1 MDILTISKVEKS
13 FGIKHVLRDIKFECK
28 TGEIIGLQGR
38 NGSGKSTLLKI
49 LFGTLTADILDVKL
63 NSQPFNPDK
72 NIRNRIIAYLTQDSF
87 LPKDLKVRNIIPL
100 YFHVGEQQNRIFY
113 DPIIAK
119 IENQVIGTL
128 SCGELRYFEILL
140 LCRLPHRFIFLDEPF
155 SMIEPLLQDA
165 IKDLLF
171 SIKKEKGI
179 IITDH
184 YYNDVLQV
192 TDKNARGLYRTSLQT
207 RA

>member
-1 MDILTISKVEKS
+1 
-13 FGIKHVLRDIKFECK
+13 LRDIKFECK
-28 TGEIIGLQGR
+28 TGEIVGLQGR

-49 LFGTLTADILDVKL
+49 LFGTLNADILDVRL
-63 NSQPFNPDK
+63 NSKAYKPSE
-72 NIRNRIIAYLTQDSF
+72 NIQDGTIAYLPQDSF
-87 LPKDLKVRNIIPL
+87 LPKDITVRNMIPL
-100 YFHVGEQQNRIFY
+100 YFRDGGEQNRIYY

-119 IENQVIGTL
+119 IEKQKIGTL
-128 SCGELRYFEILL
+128 SCGESRYLEVLL

-165 IKDLLF
+165 IKDLLS

-184 YYNDVLQV
+184 YYKDVLQI
-192 TDKNARGLYRTSLQT
+192 TDKNILIKDGKSIVIRDKNDLVENGYMPRSKIQ
-207 RA
+207 